1 MFFHPERTSMFE
13 AAYRT
18 FRPAGVSFPDFRR
31 GGWRRAGIILRGC
44 IMDLSHLLAGGAILG
59 VVTACWTRIK
69 LVAWRG
75 INLLIQQIEIQDEL
89 TQNALVDYLVRH
101 YKRSASYDKT
111 YGAFNEH
118 TRDGKF
124 GMVPF
129 ELLGRR
135 SIIFWKGWLPFFY
148 SAGSKP
154 QQNPA
159 GGAPA
164 ASNQDRIFCTLTFLR
179 GFLDAEA
186 LIKAAC
192 DTRNEANWDVD
203 LAHKNRQRR
212 FFIRHVPA
220 VGNNGQT
227 RPNQAGAAGLAW
239 YHQQRYRLLKHSPN
253 ELGLHISSRKNPLED
268 LIFPKR
274 IKDLIREI
282 RIWRNN
288 KSWYQERGIPW
299 KRGWL
304 CFGPPGTG
312 KTALARAF
320 AEELDMPLFVFNLAE
335 LSNNELIQAWG
346 EMQAASP
353 CVALIE
359 DIDNVFHGRE
369 NVARPR
375 YGLFGRKKKKK
386 NAGGGN
392 NEEEDDS
399 DGFSSSSLSFDTL
412 LNCLD
417 GVERSEGVFTII
429 TTNDVSKVDPALGQP
444 RRLPDGSVEFIS
456 TRPGRID
463 KAVELTYM
471 EPGDKKLMA
480 RRILGEYEDEYLKLL
495 EFVDRFPDLQETP
508 AQFQERCAQ
517 AALARFWLEQQEQR
531 REERKVAPPSDCPE
545 TVVEDR
551 EPSAAAR

>member
-1 MFFHPERTSMFE
+1 
-13 AAYRT
+13 
-18 FRPAGVSFPDFRR
+18 
-31 GGWRRAGIILRGC
+31 
-44 IMDLSHLLAGGAILG
+44 MDLSHLLAGGAILG
-59 VVTACWTRIK
+59 VVTACWARIK

-75 INLLIQQIEIQDEL
+75 INLLIQQIEVQDEL

-124 GMVPF
+124 GLVPF

-135 SIIFWKGWLPFFY
+135 SIIFWKGWMPFFY
-148 SAGSKP
+148 SAGNKSQP
-154 QQNPA
+154 NQGN
-159 GGAPA
+159 GTPA
-164 ASNQDRIFCTLTFLR
+164 ANNQDRVFCTLTFLR
-179 GFLDAEA
+179 GFLDAEE

-192 DTRNEANWDVD
+192 DSRNEANWDVD

-212 FFIRHVPA
+212 FFIKQVPA
-220 VGNNGQT
+220 VGNAAQT
-227 RPNQAGAAGLAW
+227 RNNPGGSAALPW
-239 YHQQRYRLLKHSPN
+239 YQQQRYRLLKHSPG
-253 ELGLHISSRKNPLED
+253 ELGLHISSRKAPLED
-268 LIFPKR
+268 LIFPR
-274 IKDLIREI
+274 RVKDLIREI

-288 KSWYQERGIPW
+288 KAWYQERGIPW

-335 LSNNELIQAWG
+335 MTNHELIQAWG
-346 EMQAASP
+346 EMQAAAP

-375 YGLFGRKKKKK
+375 FGLFGRKKKKK
-386 NAGGGN
+386 APNN
-392 NEEEDDS
+392 NEEDDDS
-399 DGFSSSSLSFDTL
+399 DNFSSSSLSFDCL

-444 RRLPDGSVEFIS
+444 RKLPDGTVEFIS

-471 EPGDKKLMA
+471 EPNDKKLMA
-480 RRILGEYEDEYLKLL
+480 RRILGEYEDEYLKLI
-495 EFVDRFPDLQETP
+495 EFVDRFPELQETP

-531 REERKVAPPSDCPE
+531 EQRREERTGVRKAECSGS
-545 TVVEDR
+545 VV
-551 EPSAAAR
+551 